1 MVAQPD
7 TSVDGA
13 SRENI
18 PPETPDRGP
27 QDDTH
32 FQALIDAAAAEDEA
46 EDTDVDIAPPS
57 EESPPTGETPPAPT
71 PVVPNETENLRQ
83 QVAAYEQ
90 QLRQQAIESQRA
102 QLEQETQQAAASLQY
117 MGLDAEQASQ
127 VANQQRQFREREL
140 SATQQLHAQQA
151 YMQGKMNAALH
162 YSQAHNVSAQS
173 LMQYESPQQ
182 MEMAALGQ
190 AKMTALEAQVAQLK
204 RGTVPAQNFD
214 TNQPYPVAG
223 KNENQLVDSALAKHS
238 SERTDAEVK
247 ALNRVAGR

>member
-1 MVAQPD
+1 
-7 TSVDGA
+7 
-13 SRENI
+13 
-18 PPETPDRGP
+18 
-27 QDDTH
+27 
-32 FQALIDAAAAEDEA
+32 
-46 EDTDVDIAPPS
+46 
-57 EESPPTGETPPAPT
+57 
-71 PVVPNETENLRQ
+71 
-83 QVAAYEQ
+83 
-90 QLRQQAIESQRA
+90 
-102 QLEQETQQAAASLQY
+102 
-117 MGLDAEQASQ
+117 
-127 VANQQRQFREREL
+127 
-140 SATQQLHAQQA
+140 
-151 YMQGKMNAALH
+151 MNAALH